1 MKPGSMTAIGP
12 QESDDVQQRHRAA
25 ARFVEAFKVWRDGKL
40 GNSTGKQKKN
50 MNEANQRADCI
61 GFACDVASSRYV
73 FCS

>member
-40 GNSTGKQKKN
+40 GNSTGKQKKKH
-50 MNEANQRADCI
+50 E
-61 GFACDVASSRYV
+61 
-73 FCS
+73 